1 MSSPGSL
8 LCASLL
14 CIGLLLRKFIRPAF
28 VAATTT
34 WEAIEDS
41 PEEAATVP
49 VNGHFG
55 KTNPKYSAIFQSL
68 DDSEHSEY
76 SSPRPTYPVLLAKHP
91 DFVLVRIANMAR
103 ILITGGAGYVG
114 SHCAKALAV
123 AGHEGIVFDS
133 LLFGH
138 RAHVRWG
145 KLIEG
150 DIRDSTALDATFA
163 AQRIDAVM
171 HFAALAYV
179 GESVTAPGRY
189 YDVNVHGTRVLLDA
203 MVRAGV
209 GVIVFSSSCAIYG
222 EPERMPISEST
233 PLNPINSY
241 GFTKLVCERMMDDFG
256 RAHGLKSARLRYFNA
271 AGAEPTA
278 EIGEDHDPETH
289 LIPLV
294 LDAASGRSAVTVF
307 GTDYPTADGTA
318 IRDYVHVCDLA
329 RAHVLALQHLLSGGD
344 TIAVNLGNGQ
354 GASVRQVIDMARSVT
369 GHEVAA
375 RDAPR
380 RAGDPSI
387 LVADANKARE
397 TLGWA
402 PERSDLATIIA
413 DAWRWHGKRFS

>member
-1 MSSPGSL
+1 
-8 LCASLL
+8 
-14 CIGLLLRKFIRPAF
+14 
-28 VAATTT
+28 
-34 WEAIEDS
+34 
-41 PEEAATVP
+41 
-49 VNGHFG
+49 
-55 KTNPKYSAIFQSL
+55 
-68 DDSEHSEY
+68 
-76 SSPRPTYPVLLAKHP
+76 
-91 DFVLVRIANMAR
+91 MAR

-150 DIRDSTALDATFA
+150 DIRDSTALDAAFA

-233 PLNPINSY
+233 PLNPINPY

-387 LVADANKARE
+387 LMADANKARE